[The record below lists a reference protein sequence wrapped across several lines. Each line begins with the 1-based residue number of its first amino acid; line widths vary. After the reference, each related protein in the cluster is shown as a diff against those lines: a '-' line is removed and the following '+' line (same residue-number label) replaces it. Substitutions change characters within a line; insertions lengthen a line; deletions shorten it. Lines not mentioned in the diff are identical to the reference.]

1 MEIQK
6 TFIEGVYI
14 IKADVYNDERGFF
27 YESYNEKRYSDI
39 GLNARFVQ
47 DNVSF
52 SKKGTIRGL
61 HYQLNP
67 FSQAKLVHVLRGAVL
82 DVVVDLREDSPTY
95 GKHFSIELTRENK
108 LQLFVPRGMAHGF
121 SVLSDEALFSYKC
134 DNTYDKNSERGINVF
149 DPVLAIDWRVS
160 REDAVVSDKDL
171 VLPEFEL
178 IKNQEL
184 LKQ

>member
-14 IKADVYNDERGFF
+14 IKPDVYNDERGFF

-39 GLNARFVQ
+39 GINAKFVQ
-47 DNVSF
+47 DNISL

-67 FSQAKLVHVLRGAVL
+67 FSQAKLVHVLKGAVL
-82 DVVVDLREDSPTY
+82 DVAVDLRKDSPTY
-95 GKHFSIELTRENK
+95 GKHFSIELTEENK
-108 LQLFVPRGMAHGF
+108 LQLFIPRGMAHGF

-134 DNTYDKNSERGINVF
+134 DNIYDKNSERGINIF
-149 DPVLAIDWRVS
+149 DPVLAIDWKVA
-160 REDAVVSDKDL
+160 REEAVVSEKDL
-171 VLPEFEL
+171 EL
-178 IKNQEL
+178 QEL
-184 LKQ
+184 RVKS